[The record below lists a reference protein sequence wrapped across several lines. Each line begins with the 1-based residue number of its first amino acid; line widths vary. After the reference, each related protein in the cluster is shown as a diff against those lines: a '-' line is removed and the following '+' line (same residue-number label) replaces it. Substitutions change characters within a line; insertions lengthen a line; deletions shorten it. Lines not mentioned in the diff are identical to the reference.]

1 MLQYSEFL
9 NDKIL
14 SMYICGLVYYVLA
27 GQGAVQACDKLTDL
41 QEFKSSQTVKVNPD
55 RPQQQA
61 RFVTLEV
68 SPI

>member
-1 MLQYSEFL
+1 MRLI
-9 NDKIL
+9 DH
-14 SMYICGLVYYVLA
+14 VLT
-27 GQGAVQACDKLTDL
+27 GQGAIQACNRLADL

-68 SPI
+68 S

>member
-1 MLQYSEFL
+1 MFLQYIEYL
-9 NDKIL
+9 NDESL
-14 SMYICGLVYYVLA
+14 SMCICGLVYYVLA

-68 SPI
+68 S